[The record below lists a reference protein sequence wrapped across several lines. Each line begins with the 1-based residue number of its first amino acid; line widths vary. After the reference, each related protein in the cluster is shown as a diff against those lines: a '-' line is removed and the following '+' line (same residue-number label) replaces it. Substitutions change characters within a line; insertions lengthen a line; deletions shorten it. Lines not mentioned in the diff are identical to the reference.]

1 MIKPFIH
8 LIDTPYG
15 YYFFDVN
22 THTIN
27 KITSRK
33 NKMKNYTEE
42 IIEIMQN
49 NLKLKFNKNIP
60 HIEQEPLLG
69 KKFNFKPYI
78 LAYLVM
84 EVEKYFNITFSEEYI
99 LHLGLKTINDFSEYI
114 NKAIIDK

>member
-33 NKMKNYTEE
+33 NKMKNYKHSQKWYEMT
-42 IIEIMQN
+42 
-49 NLKLKFNKNIP
+49 
-60 HIEQEPLLG
+60 HD
-69 KKFNFKPYI
+69 I
-78 LAYLVM
+78 LAATLLIGGIFFLVFICSLL
-84 EVEKYFNITFSEEYI
+84 ECV
-99 LHLGLKTINDFSEYI
+99 
-114 NKAIIDK
+114 